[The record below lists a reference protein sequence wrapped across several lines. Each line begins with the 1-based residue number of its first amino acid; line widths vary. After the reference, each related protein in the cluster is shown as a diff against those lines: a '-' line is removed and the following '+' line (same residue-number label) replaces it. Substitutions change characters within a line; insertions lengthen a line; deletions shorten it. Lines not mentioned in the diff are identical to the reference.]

1 MLRLEGSTLLV
12 ELPEGKTQGE
22 LIALCA
28 EELKAIENSLH
39 GLDVN
44 INGRLTT
51 GMALFLGHKLAHIC
65 KSVSIYDPKEGVYFK
80 AVWH

>member
-1 MLRLEGSTLLV
+1 MFRLDGDTLRV

-22 LIALCA
+22 LIALCV
-28 EELKAIENSLH
+28 EELKKVEADCH
-39 GLDVN
+39 GLEIK

-51 GMALFLGHKLAHIC
+51 GMALFLGHKLSHIC
-65 KSVSIYDPKEGVYFK
+65 KSVSIYDPKEGEYFR

>member
-1 MLRLEGSTLLV
+1 MFKLENDILRV

-28 EELKAIENSLH
+28 EELKKIESACH
-39 GLDVN
+39 GLEIK

-51 GMALFLGHKLAHIC
+51 GMSLFLGHKLAHIC
-65 KSVSIYDPKEGVYFK
+65 KSVAIYDPKEGVYFR